1 MNRSYA
7 ALGIL
12 FDDDHPGKPP
22 STIFHHAEPL
32 AFDSRDLASYE
43 SMSPEMKLRVVD
55 ITKQLYKLNPVW
67 ADRARRQ
74 YGTVYV
80 QKYDFKHRCLG
91 DSIALIARTLATALP

>member
-1 MNRSYA
+1 
-7 ALGIL
+7 
-12 FDDDHPGKPP
+12 
-22 STIFHHAEPL
+22 
-32 AFDSRDLASYE
+32 
-43 SMSPEMKLRVVD
+43 MSPEMKLRVVD